1 MGTTTKAIA
10 RVAGVSEGLIFSMFD
25 SKTDVF
31 FEATALQSKLGYQ
44 ANLDFVMSLNE
55 KHGTGIGNAILIR
68 EWLSPRLS
76 KFRAALLE
84 EIRITWHNV
93 DLWRRIQNVKQEL
106 VSDVRLAGK
115 KASLTPLERAV
126 QTMADAVGA
135 EDELVNN
142 AGIIQEK
149 PFLDTTEADWDRML
163 GIDLKSVFLTS
174 RAVLPGMVARGSGVI
189 VNLASDLGI
198 LGRENYA
205 PYCAAKAGVIGLTR
219 SLAREFAPH
228 GIRVNAIAPGPVN
241 TAMVSLQHMS
251 AEWMEKELAIPQHR
265 VAEPEEIAAT
275 ALFLASDL
283 SRFYCGQVLG
293 PNGGSAM
300 P

>member
-1 MGTTTKAIA
+1 MNPISLHDK
-10 RVAGVSEGLIFSMFD
+10 
-25 SKTDVF
+25 
-31 FEATALQSKLGYQ
+31 TALVTG
-44 ANLDFVMSLNE
+44 AA
-55 KHGTGIGNAILIR
+55 TGIGRAIAILFAQAGARVVVNHLNQTEQAQTVVQAIKNAGGDAIAIDADVS
-68 EWLSPRLS
+68 LAADVQRLVN
-76 KFRAALLE
+76 E
-84 EIRITWHNV
+84 GGE
-93 DLWRRIQNVKQEL
+93 
-106 VSDVRLAGK
+106 
-115 KASLTPLERAV
+115 V
-126 QTMADAVGA
+126 QF
-135 EDELVNN
+135 LVNN

-149 PFLDTTEADWDRML
+149 PFLETTEADWDRML
-163 GIDLKSVFLTS
+163 GVDLKSVYLMS
-174 RAVLPGMVARGSGVI
+174 REVLPGMVARGSGVI

-241 TAMVSLQHMS
+241 TAMVSLENMS
-251 AEWMEKELAIPQHR
+251 PAWMEKELAIPLHR

-293 PNGGSAM
+293 PNGGSVM

>member
-1 MGTTTKAIA
+1 MNALSLQG
-10 RVAGVSEGLIFSMFD
+10 
-25 SKTDVF
+25 KTALVTGAATGIGR
-31 FEATALQSKLGYQ
+31 ATALMFAQ
-44 ANLDFVMSLNE
+44 AGARVVVNHLRQPGAAQAVVQAI
-55 KHGTGIGNAILIR
+55 TNAGGDAFAIDADVG
-68 EWLSPRLS
+68 
-76 KFRAALLE
+76 RAADVQ
-84 EIRITWHNV
+84 R
-93 DLWRRIQNVKQEL
+93 L
-106 VSDVRLAGK
+106 VAEAG
-115 KASLTPLERAV
+115 EV
-126 QTMADAVGA
+126 HI
-135 EDELVNN
+135 LVNN

-149 PFLDTTEADWDRML
+149 PFLGTTEDDWDRML
-163 GIDLKSVFLTS
+163 TVDLKSVFLMS

-219 SLAREFAPH
+219 SLAREFAPQ

-241 TAMVSLQHMS
+241 TAMVSLDNMS

-293 PNGGSAM
+293 PNGGSVM

>member
-1 MGTTTKAIA
+1 MSQAQSLSLQGK
-10 RVAGVSEGLIFSMFD
+10 
-25 SKTDVF
+25 
-31 FEATALQSKLGYQ
+31 TALVTG
-44 ANLDFVMSLNE
+44 AA
-55 KHGTGIGNAILIR
+55 TGIGRAIAILFAQAGARVVINHLGQA
-68 EWLSPRLS
+68 E
-76 KFRAALLE
+76 AAQA
-84 EIRITWHNV
+84 V
-93 DLWRRIQNVKQEL
+93 VQAIQRDGGDAFAIDAD
-106 VSDVRLAGK
+106 VS
-115 KASLTPLERAV
+115 
-126 QTMADAVGA
+126 QADAVQRLVADAGA
-135 EDELVNN
+135 LHILVNN

-149 PFLDTTEADWDRML
+149 PFLDTTEADWDRLL
-163 GIDLKSVFLTS
+163 GVDLKSVFLTS
-174 RAVLPGMVARGSGVI
+174 RAVLPGMMARGSGVI

-198 LGRENYA
+198 LGRELYA

-241 TAMVSLQHMS
+241 TAMVSLAHMS
-251 AEWMEKELAIPQHR
+251 PQWLEKELAIPQHR

-293 PNGGSAM
+293 PNGGSVM

>member
-1 MGTTTKAIA
+1 MNPLSLSGRRALVTGAATGIG
-10 RVAGVSEGLIFSMFD
+10 R
-25 SKTDVF
+25 
-31 FEATALQSKLGYQ
+31 ATALLLAQ
-44 ANLDFVMSLNE
+44 AGAHVVVNHLRQAEAAQAVVQ
-55 KHGTGIGNAILIR
+55 AIESAGGQAMAIDADVSVGS
-68 EWLSPRLS
+68 EVQRLV
-76 KFRAALLE
+76 A
-84 EIRITWHNV
+84 
-93 DLWRRIQNVKQEL
+93 Q
-106 VSDVRLAGK
+106 AG
-115 KASLTPLERAV
+115 EV
-126 QTMADAVGA
+126 HI
-135 EDELVNN
+135 LVNN

-174 RAVLPGMVARGSGVI
+174 RAVLPGMVARGGGVI

-241 TAMVSLQHMS
+241 TAMVSLDHMS

-293 PNGGSAM
+293 PNGGSVM

>member
-1 MGTTTKAIA
+1 MTAPQLSLQGRTALVTGAATGIG
-10 RVAGVSEGLIFSMFD
+10 R
-25 SKTDVF
+25 
-31 FEATALQSKLGYQ
+31 ATALLLAQ
-44 ANLDFVMSLNE
+44 AGARVVVNHLRQAEAAQAVVKSIVQAGGDAFALDADVSQ
-55 KHGTGIGNAILIR
+55 AADVQ
-68 EWLSPRLS
+68 RL
-76 KFRAALLE
+76 
-84 EIRITWHNV
+84 V
-93 DLWRRIQNVKQEL
+93 
-106 VSDVRLAGK
+106 
-115 KASLTPLERAV
+115 
-126 QTMADAVGA
+126 ADAGEVHI
-135 EDELVNN
+135 LVNN
-142 AGIIQEK
+142 AGILQEK
-149 PFLDTTEADWDRML
+149 PFLDTTEDDWDRML
-163 GIDLKSVFLTS
+163 AVDLKSVFLTS

-189 VNLASDLGI
+189 INLASDLGI

-241 TAMVSLQHMS
+241 TAMVSLDNMS
-251 AEWMEKELAIPQHR
+251 PEWMEKELAIPQHR

-293 PNGGSAM
+293 PNGGSVM